1 MSISVCIPTFN
12 QGSYLEECI
21 RSVMQQSLQPDEI
34 IVSNDCSTD
43 DTHSILD
50 RLSQECSI
58 LRVLH
63 QQVNLGMVLNTNTC
77 LKAAQSEFIVK
88 LDSDDYLLPTYIET
102 LAGLLKQYPDA
113 GYAHGAVQEINER
126 GEKIKLRK
134 LFRQTG
140 FQPSQEALKAS
151 CSGYKV
157 AANIIMFRKAALEA
171 AGYIT
176 SRVKFAEDFYLSVEI
191 ANAGFGNVYINE
203 VLSCYR
209 VWADGGNVRQKRK
222 LNEIDGVRIIFD
234 EPLQSAFKKR
244 GWDLG
249 LLERKK
255 EQFACMQSDCLMWDI
270 YSPQEKAEL
279 EKAIYKL
286 SSTQKVKLYA
296 FLYKNGF
303 GSMITIPSNLLGKVV
318 QLAKQAVALK

>member
-1 MSISVCIPTFN
+1 
-12 QGSYLEECI
+12 
-21 RSVMQQSLQPDEI
+21 MQQSLKPNEI

-43 DTHSILD
+43 DTRAILD
-50 RLSQECSI
+50 RLSRECTI
-58 LRVLH
+58 LRVLN
-63 QQVNLGMVLNTNTC
+63 QEANLGMVLNTNTC
-77 LKAAQSEFIVK
+77 LKAAKHEFVVK
-88 LDSDDYLLPTYIET
+88 LDSDDYLLPTYIEV
-102 LAGLLKQYPDA
+102 LANMLNQYPDA

-140 FQPSQEALKAS
+140 FQPSSEALRAS

-171 AGYIT
+171 AGFIT

-222 LNEIDGVRIIFD
+222 LNEINGVRIIFD
-234 EPLQSAFKKR
+234 EPLKSAFNKR
-244 GWDLG
+244 NWDLG
-249 LLERKK
+249 LLNKKK
-255 EQFACMQSDCLMWDI
+255 EQFACMQSDCLTWTI
-270 YSPQEKAEL
+270 YSPEEKQEL
-279 EKAIYKL
+279 EEAIYKL
-286 SSTQKVKLYA
+286 SSTQKVKMYT
-296 FLYKNGF
+296 FLYKNGL
-303 GSMITIPSNLLGKVV
+303 GSIITIPNNLLGKAV
-318 QLAKQAVALK
+318 QLVKQLVVLK